1 MAIMHLQGATGN
13 QLFCLF
19 AGIAHEVVSEDKVIF
34 DESYLKPIEVRH
46 PGGLTDFELRF
57 GGDIY
62 SITLR
67 SSRLSE
73 KQIFIDRLAFKVSNL
88 RREFNKLSR
97 QHRSKVFGFDKDFD
111 LKKRYKKVLGF
122 FQTYSY
128 ADIAQ
133 DSLGKLEVIVNS
145 PSDWFN
151 EKSSE
156 ICASNNSVA
165 IHIRQGDYVQNKNG
179 IGLLSVE
186 FFLLALDHLIEQKD
200 VHMVY
205 IFSDEYID
213 IKRFKSRF
221 PDIDFQTLLS
231 PENSKP
237 IESIVLMSLTSY
249 RIISNSSFSWWAG
262 YLSKDNHSNYA
273 PDPWFRNKATP
284 EFLIPK
290 AWNKLDSIWTD

>member
-34 DESYLKPIEVRH
+34 DESFLQPIEVRH

-57 GGDIY
+57 GGDVY
-62 SITLR
+62 SINLR
-67 SSRLSE
+67 SSRLSK
-73 KQIFIDRLAFKVSNL
+73 KQIFIDRLAFRVSNL
-88 RREFNKLSR
+88 RKEFNKLSR
-97 QHRSKVFGFDKDFD
+97 QHRSKVFGFDEDFD
-111 LKKRYKKVLGF
+111 LNKRYKKVLGF

-133 DSLGKLEVIVNS
+133 DSLGKLEVIVKS
-145 PSDWFN
+145 PSDWFY

-156 ICASNNSVA
+156 ICTSSNSVA
-165 IHIRQGDYVQNKNG
+165 VHIRRGDYAQNKNG
-179 IGLLSVE
+179 IGLLSVDY
-186 FFLLALDHLIEQKD
+186 FLLALDHLIEQKD
-200 VHMVY
+200 VRRVY
-205 IFSDEYID
+205 IFSDECID

-221 PDIDFQTLLS
+221 PEIDFQILLS

-237 IESIVLMSLTSY
+237 IESIVLMSLTTY

-262 YLSKDNHSNYA
+262 YLSKDIYSNYA
-273 PDPWFRNKATP
+273 PDPWFRNKAIP

-290 AWNKLDSIWTD
+290 SWTKLQSIW